1 MYSTGKTGRLS
12 NWLCC
17 AEVEGLTQ
25 AGWGG
30 GGVQSFEPGR
40 GAIFRLELVSRV
52 SFKQCDAIK
61 SPV

>member
-30 GGVQSFEPGR
+30 GVQSFEQGR

-52 SFKQCDAIK
+52 SFKQRDAIK